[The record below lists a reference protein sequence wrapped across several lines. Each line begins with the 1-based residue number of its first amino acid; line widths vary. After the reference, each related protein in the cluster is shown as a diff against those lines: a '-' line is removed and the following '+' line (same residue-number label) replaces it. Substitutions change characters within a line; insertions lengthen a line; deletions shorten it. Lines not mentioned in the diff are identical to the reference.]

1 MGREISIAIS
11 AKDNFSQAITTMRNA
26 NQSFNK
32 DLTGLQTKLNE
43 LNKTKSTLKVDA
55 AKARTD
61 LKEAE
66 KQFAKTGSE
75 AHKLNLEMANADYE
89 QARRNL
95 SLVTSEAKQAEKSML
110 SLSGVVSKNQ
120 NQAGSGSLGGNSM
133 LSTIAKSGAVGMVG
147 NVLGELTTTYIGSA
161 YGNEAGTLASS
172 ALSSATIGAMVG
184 SVAGPIGTAVGAL
197 GGAILGYIQGQNKIF
212 ESKNDAFKDYYT
224 DLYDTVKDNQEQ
236 ALTSGTSIASNRET
250 NRISFSTLL
259 GGETQA
265 DKFLSSLTDFASVTP
280 FAYDELTNV
289 SKVLLAYGYKQDEIL
304 PLLEKV
310 GDTGSALGLSSEDM
324 KFVAT
329 SLGRMQTTDK
339 TTLEYLNP
347 LLERGIDVWSYLAEA
362 YLGEATDETR
372 KKLQEMVSDGDV
384 PGGEAAKAIAD
395 YMGSDFAGNMEKQAQ
410 TFAGL
415 TSTLEDAMAE
425 LNNAMGQGYTSTR
438 KEGMQ
443 DEIDWLSGEGGEQMQ
458 DAYNKMGQWQ
468 ASLENK
474 KEELNRDAISSVM
487 DGTLADSYINSKQK
501 DALERLI
508 KEYKIAEAEYYDAQK
523 QGNEEAMLETGAKM
537 GEILAEAQAIAV
549 NEYNASDGAQLQLE
563 TNMSIVKNIREDSN
577 LKDEYWNAGYV
588 WGLEV
593 SKGYKKAIGDSN
605 TYDYDMEEVYEWSG
619 GEENLTPEQK
629 KLLKDNKGRA
639 VADHVKAEA
648 MKGNGKAYGF
658 SYVPYDNFPA
668 LLHEG
673 ERVLTASENR
683 NYGSSTPI
691 SITGNTFVVRQE
703 SDIKS
708 VAQEIARM
716 MNQAYTLAN

>member
-1 MGREISIAIS
+1 MGRNVSIAIS
-11 AKDNFSQAITTMRNA
+11 ATDNYSQVITTMRNA

-32 DLTGLQTKLNE
+32 DLSGLQAKLDA
-43 LNKTKSTLKVDA
+43 LKKTKWSLKIDVE
-55 AKARTD
+55 KAQTD
-61 LKEAE
+61 LKEAR
-66 KQFAKTGSE
+66 KQFLLTGE
-75 AHKLNLEMANADYE
+75 AADKLKYEMAGANYDDAC
-89 QARRNL
+89 RNL
-95 SLVTSEAKQAEKSML
+95 RLLTSEASRTEKSML

-120 NQAGSGSLGGNSM
+120 NQAGSGSLGGSSM

-147 NVLGELTTTYIGSA
+147 NVLGDLTTTYIGSA

-172 ALSSATIGAMVG
+172 TLSTATIGAMVG

-212 ESKNDAFKDYYT
+212 ESKDDAFKSYT
-224 DLYDTVKDNQEQ
+224 EDLYNTVKDNQTQ
-236 ALTSGTSIASNRET
+236 ALTDGISIASAREAD
-250 NRISFSTLL
+250 RISFGTLL
-259 GGETQA
+259 GGESQA
-265 DKFLSSLTDFASVTP
+265 NEFLGSLTDFASVTP
-280 FAYDELTNV
+280 FAYDELTNI
-289 SKVLLAYGYKQDEIL
+289 SRVLLSYGYKQDELL

-310 GDTGSALGLSSEDM
+310 GDAGSAVGMSAEDM
-324 KFVAT
+324 KYAAM

-347 LLERGIDVWSYLAEA
+347 LLERGIHVWEYLTESYF
-362 YLGEATDETR
+362 GEVTDENI
-372 KKLQEMVSDGDV
+372 KKIQEMVNEGNV
-384 PGGEAAKAIAD
+384 PGGEAARAIAD
-395 YMGSDFAGNMEKQAQ
+395 YMGAEYQGNMEKQAQ

-415 TSTLEDAMAE
+415 TSTLEDAKNE
-425 LNNAMGQGYTSTR
+425 LKNAMGDGYTSTR
-438 KEGMQ
+438 NEGLQ
-443 DEIDWLSGEGGEQMQ
+443 DEINWLSGETGEQMQ
-458 DAYNKMGQWQ
+458 EAYNKMGQWQ

-487 DGTLADSYINSKQK
+487 DGTLADSYSESKQK

-523 QGNEEAMLETGAKM
+523 LGNEQTMLETGAKM

-563 TNMSIVKNIREDSN
+563 TNMSLINNIKKDSA
-577 LKDEYWNAGYV
+577 LLDSYWDAGYI
-588 WGLEV
+588 WGLET
-593 SKGYKKAIGDSN
+593 SKGYKYAMGESK
-605 TYDYDMEEVYEWSG
+605 TYEIDEVYDWFG

-648 MKGNGKAYGF
+648 MKGNGKAYGL

-673 ERVLTASENR
+673 ERVLTAGENR
-683 NYGSSTPI
+683 NYGNSTPI
-691 SITGNTFVVRQE
+691 SITGNTFVIRQE

-708 VAQEIARM
+708 VAHEIARM
-716 MNQAYTLAN
+716 MNQAYTLAI